1 MEADLPLRIL
11 KKLGMWS
18 VLAIPLLAFPMSA
31 QAQEDSLV
39 FNMDTVLVV
48 PFSVSEPSVRS
59 QANDARRIIE
69 EALKGPFLVFDM
81 GDVEGFARGYDAYA
95 YMGACPPGQYLGC
108 SFVVGG
114 KAKVEWAIS
123 GTAVPS
129 GSGIDIALS
138 IMDIENTE
146 MALEVELTVDSK
158 SEAMLAE
165 GITAIMARVVAGAAE
180 STDVRGE
187 ISDEKAAILAA
198 TREAEKIA
206 EGLENMETELGDVER
221 LEIDRIKSVTRLS
234 KEDLDEMEGREDGT
248 PWDQLEMNRAEYRR
262 YKISGLDLGKWRTR
276 ANGRAMQV
284 LGRFG
289 FSAGAGPYYQVFDGR
304 YAMSNTDLSIVEV
317 AQVQEAKTGPA
328 SMMEMELGFG
338 VHKFVEVVG
347 VVGFQMSSFEFVI
360 HPEVMGN
367 LSVLKDP
374 TKQLVQTAVFG
385 GRVNVIPM
393 ASYPFRPT
401 MGLGVTSWKGSAISS
416 FVDLTN
422 LPIEVLDPPS
432 RLLLQMLPGIETGA
446 GSHVNIFA
454 RMLLDIPVAGSSYV
468 EFQEGAAALSE
479 RPTPSG
485 EYGAG
490 VSFQGGI
497 QFRLGM
503 NKKKSSDIG
512 PQLLYEDDDF

>member
-1 MEADLPLRIL
+1 
-11 KKLGMWS
+11 
-18 VLAIPLLAFPMSA
+18 
-31 QAQEDSLV
+31 
-39 FNMDTVLVV
+39 
-48 PFSVSEPSVRS
+48 
-59 QANDARRIIE
+59 
-69 EALKGPFLVFDM
+69 
-81 GDVEGFARGYDAYA
+81 
-95 YMGACPPGQYLGC
+95 
-108 SFVVGG
+108 
-114 KAKVEWAIS
+114 
-123 GTAVPS
+123 
-129 GSGIDIALS
+129 
-138 IMDIENTE
+138 
-146 MALEVELTVDSK
+146 
-158 SEAMLAE
+158 
-165 GITAIMARVVAGAAE
+165 
-180 STDVRGE
+180 
-187 ISDEKAAILAA
+187 
-198 TREAEKIA
+198 
-206 EGLENMETELGDVER
+206 METELGDVER

-248 PWDQLEMNRAEYRR
+248 PWDQLEMSRAEYRR
-262 YKISGLDLGKWRTR
+262 YKISGLDLGRWRTR

-338 VHKFVEVVG
+338 VHKFVELVG